1 MTTFASPQTHYES
14 QMPREDPLKQSAFK
28 VVRRLVDR
36 SGKTMQISTPLQNV
50 TRAEAVDLI
59 KAQQAE
65 FERRGTNKEF
75 DYAWA
80 ANPSAP
86 GCSAENVTRWT
97 IER

>member
-1 MTTFASPQTHYES
+1 MTIVSSPETRYES
-14 QMPREDPLKQSAFK
+14 QLSQEDPLKQRTFK

-36 SGKTMQISTPLQNV
+36 CGKTLQIATPIHNV
-50 TRAEAVDLI
+50 TRAEAVELI
-59 KAQQAE
+59 KTQQAE

-80 ANPSAP
+80 ATPSAP

>member
-1 MTTFASPQTHYES
+1 MTILSSPETRYES
-14 QMPREDPLKQSAFK
+14 QFPREDPLKKRSFK

-36 SGKTMQISTPLQNV
+36 SGKTIQVATPLQNV
-50 TRAEAVDLI
+50 TRAEAVELI
-59 KAQQAE
+59 KTQQAA

-75 DYAWA
+75 DYHWA

-86 GCSAENVTRWT
+86 GCSAEHVTRWT